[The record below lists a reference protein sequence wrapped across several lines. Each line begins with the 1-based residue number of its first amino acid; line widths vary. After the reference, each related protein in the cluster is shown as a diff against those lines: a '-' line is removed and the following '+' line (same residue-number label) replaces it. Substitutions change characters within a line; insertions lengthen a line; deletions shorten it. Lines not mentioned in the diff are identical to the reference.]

1 MSTAPNSNTSITDS
15 PISKFEEDFLK
26 LERYAKSLSTFI
38 QNSDTPIT
46 IGLQGEWGTGK
57 TSLMGLI
64 KQDFSEGESVATSWV
79 NTWEYSMFK
88 GARETTPSVLKGMLE
103 KLQKSCED
111 RGIDFKNN
119 IGKSIEDAGKFLSK
133 IANQFVAAKTG
144 IDVKAAGA
152 SATSAIVAEIAEI
165 KDLIKDLIQK
175 LIDDE
180 KNPVKKVVF
189 FVDDL
194 DRIPPTDAVEVL
206 ESLKNIFDI
215 PNCVFIL
222 AIDYD
227 VVVKGLESKFGPK
240 TKENER
246 EFRSFF
252 DKIIQVP
259 FTMPVGAYDISQFL
273 EDKLSHLGITLDHD
287 EDIVKLTKIVGYT
300 VGNNPRSLK
309 RYLNT
314 FSLINQIIEDDED
327 DAHEPNLILLFSSLG
342 IQISYPEI
350 FRLLTQNPNYINWD
364 KEFSNKIGLDLDK
377 VVEELKTVG
386 ESEYTDENWEKIVW
400 GVCQKDPYLKV
411 KCYSILEL
419 LNYLRKNA
427 VKDEDKLSDEL
438 ASVLEF
444 ASITNVDDDLATKQA
459 VNKVGVRTYY
469 EGIDGYIENNKK
481 PKEWGDLIKN
491 LDKKLRELYSDKI
504 QNNDILVDYSKTAG
518 LVFNWKKKS
527 GGKFFQLRFGKT
539 SKALMQ
545 KFQVPPTN
553 YLACILYKSSDNYQN
568 SEILNLM
575 PAQDIHSPWMF
586 ECVVRNQK
594 DFDQL
599 LNSRLIDKSIESI
612 SSGEKFIHPSCIG
625 NASSGKIKTK
635 EAYETDIDKLIKQ
648 NINF

>member
-1 MSTAPNSNTSITDS
+1 MSEFQKSNTSITDS

-26 LERYAKSLSTFI
+26 LERYAKSLSAFI

-64 KQDFSEGESVATSWV
+64 KQDFSEGKSIATSWV

-111 RGIDFKNN
+111 RGIEFQKD
-119 IGKSIEDAGKFLSK
+119 IGKSIKDAGKFLSG
-133 IANQFVAAKTG
+133 IANQLVAAKTG
-144 IDVKAAGA
+144 VDIKAAG
-152 SATSAIVAEIAEI
+152 SSGTSAIVAEIAEI

-175 LIDDE
+175 LINDNR
-180 KNPVKKVVF
+180 NPVEKVVF

-273 EDKLSHLGITLDHD
+273 EDKLTRLGINLDY
-287 EDIVKLTKIVGYT
+287 EDDIIKLTKIVGYT

-327 DAHEPNLILLFSSLG
+327 TTHEPNLILLFSSLG

-377 VVEELKTVG
+377 VIEDLKTVG
-386 ESEYTDENWEKIVW
+386 ESELTDENWEKIVW

-427 VKDEDKLSDEL
+427 VKEDDKLSDEL
-438 ASVLEF
+438 TSVLEF

-459 VNKVGVRTYY
+459 VNKVGARTYY
-469 EGIDGYIENNKK
+469 DGIDGYIENNKK
-481 PKEWGDLIKN
+481 PKEWGKLIK
-491 LDKKLRELYSDKI
+491 DFDRKLKEVYSEEIK
-504 QNNDILVDYSKTAG
+504 NGDILVDYSKTAG

-539 SKALMQ
+539 SKGLNQ

-553 YLACILYKSSDNYQN
+553 YLACIIYKSSDDYQD

-599 LNSRLIDKSIESI
+599 LRSQLINKSIESI
-612 SSGEKFIHPSCIG
+612 SSGKRFVHPSCG
-625 NASSGKIKTK
+625 DGGGKAKTK
-635 EAYETDIDKLIKQ
+635 EAYENDIDNLLKQ